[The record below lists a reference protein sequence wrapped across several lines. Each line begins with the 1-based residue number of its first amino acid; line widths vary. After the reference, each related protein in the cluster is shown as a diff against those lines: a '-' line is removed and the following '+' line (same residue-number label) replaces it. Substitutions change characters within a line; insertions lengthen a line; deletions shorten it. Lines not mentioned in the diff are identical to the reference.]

1 MSDEEKKKAT
11 SEPAEAANAEADSKD
26 VHRLKLGDRE
36 FILVGTAHISKQS
49 TELVRRV
56 IEEEK
61 PDTVCVELDQRRYET
76 ISKPNQWD
84 KLNLLQIIKKK
95 QLPTLIVQL
104 VLSSYQKRMGEQL
117 GVLPGTELLEATRVA
132 EENGIPF
139 ELCDRDVGITLK
151 RAWRN
156 TGVFKRMWLMSS
168 LLAGMFDKVEV
179 TEEQIQAIK
188 DQDAL
193 TEMLNDIGEA
203 APSMKAALIDERDE
217 YMAEKIRSAKGNK
230 IVAVVGA
237 GHVKGMLER
246 FKQEAK
252 ADLEKL
258 EALPPPSHFWKYVA
272 LVIPLV
278 IIGSLIVIGYT
289 KGFDEAM
296 SNLKFWVLVNSIPT
310 ALGACLALAH
320 PLVILAAFIVA
331 PFTSLTPV
339 VGAGMVTAFL
349 QAWLRPPRVYE
360 LESAGSDI
368 GYFTKWWSNRLLRV
382 FLTFFLPGLLG
393 AIATYVGVAKIL
405 NSAM

>member
-217 YMAEKIRSAKGNK
+217 YMAEKIRSAKGKK

-368 GYFTKWWSNRLLRV
+368 GHFTKWWSNRLLRV

>member
-217 YMAEKIRSAKGNK
+217 YMAEKIRSAKGKK

-360 LESAGSDI
+360 LESAGNDI
-368 GYFTKWWSNRLLRV
+368 GHFTKWWTNRLLRV

>member
-1 MSDEEKKKAT
+1 MSDEEKKKVT

>member
-217 YMAEKIRSAKGNK
+217 YMAEKIRSAKGKK

-331 PFTSLTPV
+331 PFT
-339 VGAGMVTAFL
+339 
-349 QAWLRPPRVYE
+349 
-360 LESAGSDI
+360 
-368 GYFTKWWSNRLLRV
+368 
-382 FLTFFLPGLLG
+382 
-393 AIATYVGVAKIL
+393 
-405 NSAM
+405 

>member
-1 MSDEEKKKAT
+1 MSEDEIKKPAVETVERAT
-11 SEPAEAANAEADSKD
+11 AETESKD

-49 TELVRRV
+49 TELVRKV

-61 PDTVCVELDQRRYET
+61 PDTVCVELDQRRFET
-76 ISKPNQWD
+76 ISKPNQWE

-104 VLSSYQKRMGEQL
+104 VLASYQKRMGEQL
-117 GVLPGTELLEATRVA
+117 GVMPGTELLEATRAA
-132 EENGIPF
+132 EEHGIPF

-168 LLAGMFDKVEV
+168 VLAGMFDKVEV
-179 TEEQIQAIK
+179 TEEQIQEIK
-188 DQDAL
+188 NQDAL
-193 TEMLNDIGEA
+193 TEMLKEIGEA

-217 YMAEKIRSAKGNK
+217 YMAEKIRTAKGKK

-237 GHVKGMLER
+237 GHVLGMLEHLKR
-246 FKQEAK
+246 ETK

-258 EALPPPSHFWKYVA
+258 EVLPPPSHFWKYVGLA
-272 LVIPLV
+272 IPTVIV
-278 IIGSLIVIGYT
+278 GSLIVIGYT
-289 KGFDEAM
+289 KGFDQAM

-310 ALGACLALAH
+310 AFGACLALAH

-360 LESAGSDI
+360 LENAGNDI
-368 GYFTKWWSNRLLRV
+368 GHFTKWWSNRLLRI

>member
-1 MSDEEKKKAT
+1 MSDEEKKKST

-217 YMAEKIRSAKGNK
+217 YMAEKIRSAKGKK

-272 LVIPLV
+272 LIIPLV

-320 PLVILAAFIVA
+320 PVVILAAFIVA

-368 GYFTKWWSNRLLRV
+368 GHFTKWWSNRLLRV